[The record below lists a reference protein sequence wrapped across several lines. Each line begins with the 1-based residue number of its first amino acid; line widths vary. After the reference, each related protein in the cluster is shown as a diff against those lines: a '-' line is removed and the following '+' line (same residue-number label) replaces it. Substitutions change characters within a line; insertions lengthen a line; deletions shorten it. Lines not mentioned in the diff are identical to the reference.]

1 MEFEVDSGIGEKLSY
16 LLAPDRLVL
25 LVVRDGEGEIRE
37 LNCSPCP
44 SQHNLW
50 SCNGGESDYYRGTYY
65 RGTY

>member
-1 MEFEVDSGIGEKLSY
+1 MKTEMSEKSFH
-16 LLAPDRLVL
+16 LLAADRLL
-25 LVVRDGEGEIRE
+25 LVVRDGEGEILE

-65 RGTY
+65 RWTY